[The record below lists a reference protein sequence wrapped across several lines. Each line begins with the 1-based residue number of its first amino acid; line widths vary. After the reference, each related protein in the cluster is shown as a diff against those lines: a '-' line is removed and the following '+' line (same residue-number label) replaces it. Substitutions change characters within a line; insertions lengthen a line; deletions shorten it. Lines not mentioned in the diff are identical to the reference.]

1 MNETNKA
8 MNDQF
13 PDRLS
18 VDPNSPYYNADILA
32 RDVGIR
38 FKGVEKTNVEEYC
51 ISEGWV
57 RVTAGNAK
65 DRYGN
70 PLTIKVHGPVEPYF
84 RDKAGPDAIL
94 SSCRHCEERSD
105 EAIHLSAC
113 DAMDCFAS
121 LAMTAFAGR
130 QLTDHLS
137 LKDAAILPS
146 KLSFPN
152 SRSQRTRSGSC
163 SSKASTTAPCR

>member
-1 MNETNKA
+1 MS
-8 MNDQF
+8 DQL

-18 VDPNSPYYNADILA
+18 IDPKSPYYNEEILA

-51 ISEGWV
+51 VSEGWV

-84 RDKAGPDAIL
+84 RDKERPDCPEDPPLVPSLRGAKRRSNPRLASADSIL
-94 SSCRHCEERSD
+94 
-105 EAIHLSAC
+105 
-113 DAMDCFAS
+113 DCFAS
-121 LAMTAFAGR
+121 LAMTV
-130 QLTDHLS
+130 
-137 LKDAAILPS
+137 
-146 KLSFPN
+146 
-152 SRSQRTRSGSC
+152 
-163 SSKASTTAPCR
+163 